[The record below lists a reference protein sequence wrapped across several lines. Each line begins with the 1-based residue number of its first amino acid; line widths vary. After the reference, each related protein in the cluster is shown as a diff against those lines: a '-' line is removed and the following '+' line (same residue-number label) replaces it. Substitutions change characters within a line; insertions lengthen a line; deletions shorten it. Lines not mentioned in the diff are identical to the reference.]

1 MHKPE
6 TTLETIAGYLLAIA
20 IGVALATILFYGLS
34 S

>member
-1 MHKPE
+1 MTNDTKE
-6 TTLETIAGYLLAIA
+6 RIKDYTLAII

>member
-1 MHKPE
+1 MSNDLKNRLLDY
-6 TTLETIAGYLLAIA
+6 TLAIV

>member
-1 MHKPE
+1 MSNDLKQRLLDY
-6 TTLETIAGYLLAIA
+6 TLAII